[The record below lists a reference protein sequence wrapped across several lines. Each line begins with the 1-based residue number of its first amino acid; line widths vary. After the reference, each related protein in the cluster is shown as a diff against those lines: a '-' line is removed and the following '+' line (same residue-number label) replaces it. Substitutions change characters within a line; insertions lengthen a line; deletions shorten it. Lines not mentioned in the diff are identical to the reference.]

1 MNLTLTFLGTGG
13 SIPSPSRALPSLAV
27 RRGGELLLF
36 DCGEGTQAQ
45 MVRAGLSP
53 LKVDAVFISH
63 LHGDHFLGLAGL
75 VQTMSLFGRTRPLEV
90 YVPEGEEE
98 RIETLVGLPHYTLEF
113 EVRVRGLKGGERLER
128 NGYRLSTSPTRHG
141 VAGLAFSLEEF
152 PRPGRL
158 DPEKAVALGV
168 TPGPA
173 FSFLKAGKSVALP
186 GGREIK
192 PEEVLGPPLP
202 GRKVVYAVDTRPSE
216 QTVALAS
223 GADVLVHDSMFG
235 EELLERAREGGHS
248 TSSEAAWV
256 AREAGVKLLVLTH
269 LSPRY
274 REASVLLEQARR
286 VFPNT
291 VVAED
296 LMVLEVP
303 LAGS

>member
-13 SIPSPSRALPSLAV
+13 SIPSPSRSLPSLAIK
-27 RRGGELLLF
+27 RGGELLLF
-36 DCGEGTQAQ
+36 DCGEGTQGQ
-45 MVRAGLSP
+45 MVRVGLSP

-90 YVPEGEEE
+90 YVPVGEEE
-98 RIETLVGLPHYTLEF
+98 KIETLLRLPHYTLEF
-113 EVRVRGLKGGERLER
+113 EVKVRGLKGGEKVER
-128 NGYRLSTSPTRHG
+128 MGYRILTSSTKHG
-141 VAGLAFSLEEF
+141 VVGLAFSLEEF
-152 PRPGRL
+152 PRPGKL
-158 DPEKAVALGV
+158 DPEKAVGLGV

-173 FSFLKAGKSVALP
+173 FSLLKAGQPIFLP
-186 GGREIK
+186 GGREVR

-202 GRKVVYAVDTRPSE
+202 GRKVVYAVDTRPCE
-216 QTVALAS
+216 EIIALAQ
-223 GADVLVHDSMFG
+223 GADVLIHDSMFG
-235 EELLERAREGGHS
+235 EELLERAKEGGHS

-256 AREAGVKLLVLTH
+256 AKEAGVKLLVLTH

-274 REASVLLEQARR
+274 REVSTLLEQARKI
-286 VFPNT
+286 FPNT

-303 LAGS
+303 LAGG